1 MLIFFLDKTWHEYFT
16 LNNKNGNTRKFRLLR
31 FFLFRNPLYPFS
43 FFILMGLPTGPRPLQ
58 YKENNI
64 SFSIM
69 DKCFVL
75 KAPFCIAQSS
85 QLANVLP
92 GVYDR
97 DKWILV
103 DCHLVLTAVTIVYII
118 LLFENLAGPL
128 G

>member
-1 MLIFFLDKTWHEYFT
+1 
-16 LNNKNGNTRKFRLLR
+16 
-31 FFLFRNPLYPFS
+31 
-43 FFILMGLPTGPRPLQ
+43 
-58 YKENNI
+58 
-64 SFSIM
+64 M

-128 G
+128 VLIVPGLKK